1 MSAKRLLRLFPLP
14 CAETGLNNIYLE
26 EFGWHR
32 SDPDKPV
39 VAANFVTSLD
49 GRIAVTSPTDPGM
62 GLPDSLTSREDFRL
76 FLELHAQADCLVTH
90 GEYLRKLE
98 DGKLGN
104 ILRLPD
110 EPEFSDLYA
119 WRRERGLAPCPD
131 IVIASSSMVFPL
143 PSSVKKG
150 STEQKFYVATGK
162 ATDQALHDPWHRRG
176 LEVLQA
182 GSSFAVEGGP
192 LVAELARRGYR
203 NIYLVA
209 GPKMLHTMIRD
220 RQLDKLYISVSHQLL
235 GGMDFKT
242 MLDGE
247 PLKPCRLRLN
257 SLLLDKSS
265 DNGFGQ
271 FFTSFECTYD
281 E

>member
-26 EFGWHR
+26 QFSWHR
-32 SDPDKPV
+32 SNPDKPV
-39 VAANFVTSLD
+39 VAANFVASLD
-49 GRIAVTSPTDPGM
+49 GRIALASPAEPGLC
-62 GLPDSLTSREDFRL
+62 LPDSLTSREDFRL

-90 GEYLRKLE
+90 GEYLRKLVA
-98 DGKLGN
+98 GKLGN

-110 EPEFSDLYA
+110 GPEFSDLYE
-119 WRRERGLAPCPD
+119 WRRQHGLSPYPD
-131 IVIASSSMVFPL
+131 IVIASSSMDFPL
-143 PSSVKKG
+143 PPVATGKSG
-150 STEQKFYVATGK
+150 RQNIYIATGK
-162 ATDQALHDPWHRRG
+162 ATDPALHDPWHRRG
-176 LEVLQA
+176 LEVLQV
-182 GSSFAVEGGP
+182 GSSLAVEGAP

-220 RQLDKLYISVSHQLL
+220 QQLDKLYTSVSHQLL

-247 PLKPCRLRLN
+247 PLKRCRLHLN